1 MKSST
6 GPSQKALAQHLLSPL
21 CSGTDALV
29 DEVGRDLAFGL
40 PQLLWPVS
48 TPTSNSLTLAG
59 TVSSHA
65 PCRWEYPS
73 FLTVRTL
80 VLSWIS
86 CFIKRRY
93 NAAATGTTWWP
104 GQGGLL
110 NNQAM

>member
-6 GPSQKALAQHLLSPL
+6 VPSQKALAQHLLSPL

-40 PQLLWPVS
+40 PELLWPVS

-73 FLTVRTL
+73 FLRA
-80 VLSWIS
+80 LSEDFCAIVG
-86 CFIKRRY
+86 IMLYKM
-93 NAAATGTTWWP
+93 AI
-104 GQGGLL
+104 
-110 NNQAM
+110 